1 MNGFGATNSHS
12 SDAIRRI
19 QRVQTVTIAWMSV
32 EAAVSLFA
40 AWRASS
46 PALLAFGGDSAIELF
61 SAVVV
66 LWRFRATAAHED
78 AERRAARVAGAL
90 LFALAAFVAIT
101 SVASL
106 LGYSEPKPTF
116 LGIAILVAAAAV
128 MPWLAKE
135 KRRLSGATGSAA
147 LRADAAQSA
156 LCAYLSLIALAGLAI
171 NAIWHVKWADPV
183 AALAVLPL
191 IVWEGRKPCAGRLAA
206 VADLSVHDHK
216 KLDYASETILFSTS
230 DVLVKESENIGLPFG
245 DSRVHEIV
253 PVIRC
258 ATDRRINLQNVRL
271 AEPRQ
276 FISNRLAGRDG
287 VVVLRMKKHN
297 GDGCLPHCRQHA
309 LTYLG

>member
-1 MNGFGATNSHS
+1 MVSAIQIATP
-12 SDAIRRI
+12 DALRRI

-46 PALLAFGGDSAIELF
+46 PSLLAFGGDSTIELF

-66 LWRFRATAAHED
+66 LWRFRASSAHEEV
-78 AERRAARVAGAL
+78 ERRAARVAGAL

-106 LGYSEPKPTF
+106 LGYSEPRPTF
-116 LGIAILVAAAAV
+116 LGIAILVAAAVV

-171 NAIWHVKWADPV
+171 NAIWHVAWADSV
-183 AALAVLPL
+183 AALAVVP
-191 IVWEGRKPCAGRLAA
+191 IVLWESREALRGNPC
-206 VADLSVHDHK
+206 
-216 KLDYASETILFSTS
+216 
-230 DVLVKESENIGLPFG
+230 
-245 DSRVHEIV
+245 
-253 PVIRC
+253 
-258 ATDRRINLQNVRL
+258 
-271 AEPRQ
+271 
-276 FISNRLAGRDG
+276 
-287 VVVLRMKKHN
+287 
-297 GDGCLPHCRQHA
+297 GCC
-309 LTYLG
+309 